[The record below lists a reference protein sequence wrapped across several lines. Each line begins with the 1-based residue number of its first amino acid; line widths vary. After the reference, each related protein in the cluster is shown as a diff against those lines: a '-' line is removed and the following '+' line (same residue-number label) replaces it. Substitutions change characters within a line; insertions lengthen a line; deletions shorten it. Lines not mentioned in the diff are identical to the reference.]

1 MEKQAGSQPPE
12 EAGRFHDDNDD
23 DVPIASR
30 ASLRETGP
38 RGGPPNK
45 DQGQEN
51 HSKQLPDKDNYST
64 EQQQMNKK
72 KVVITGSLHDLV
84 DKDHLRE
91 QTLNNTEMS
100 PNTVSSDDNL
110 INLSKEQ
117 KLHKQLN
124 DPLTVE
130 NLPEDHSIHVF
141 ESGADR
147 RRSKREKDKEKLQ
160 RDSSSTEQEFGGE
173 SAGSFFGINSLLRWF
188 SGSF

>member
-1 MEKQAGSQPPE
+1 MENKAGSQQPE
-12 EAGRFHDDNDD
+12 EAGQFHDDNDD

-30 ASLRETGP
+30 ASLRETG
-38 RGGPPNK
+38 RGGPPPNK

-51 HSKQLPDKDNYST
+51 HSKQLHDKDNYST
-64 EQQQMNKK
+64 EQLQMNKK

-147 RRSKREKDKEKLQ
+147 RRSKSEKDKEKLQ

-173 SAGSFFGINSLLRWF
+173 SGGSFFGINSLLRWF

>member
-1 MEKQAGSQPPE
+1 MENKAGSQPPE

-30 ASLRETGP
+30 ASLRETG

-51 HSKQLPDKDNYST
+51 HSKQLHDKDNYST

-100 PNTVSSDDNL
+100 PNTV
-110 INLSKEQ
+110 LSCAKVSYSYCNHA
-117 KLHKQLN
+117 LL
-124 DPLTVE
+124 
-130 NLPEDHSIHVF
+130 
-141 ESGADR
+141 
-147 RRSKREKDKEKLQ
+147 
-160 RDSSSTEQEFGGE
+160 
-173 SAGSFFGINSLLRWF
+173 SLSQIRITKF
-188 SGSF
+188 ISHANEICNAFIRVRYFCNA